1 MMRLDFEKQNGL
13 IPCIVQDVDTK
24 KVLMLAYMNEES
36 YKKTIETKLA
46 TYYSRSRQS
55 LWVKGETSGHYQHV
69 RAIRID
75 CDQDTILL
83 EVKQVGAA
91 CHTGHYSCFYRDEN
105 GDCRIRYVWDQNQFL
120 VTSNSSYGYG
130 LEYSTTEQILA
141 AKRDM
146 SGETHGTHVAGIA
159 TGSWDNVY
167 KGIAPKSEIVLI

>member
-69 RAIRID
+69 QAIRID

-83 EVKQVGAA
+83 VSNKLVRLVI
-91 CHTGHYSCFYRDEN
+91 RD
-105 GDCRIRYVWDQNQFL
+105 IIL
-120 VTSNSSYGYG
+120 VFI
-130 LEYSTTEQILA
+130 EM
-141 AKRDM
+141 KM
-146 SGETHGTHVAGIA
+146 
-159 TGSWDNVY
+159 
-167 KGIAPKSEIVLI
+167 EIV

>member
-69 RAIRID
+69 HRLRSRYNFIRG
-75 CDQDTILL
+75 Q
-83 EVKQVGAA
+83 
-91 CHTGHYSCFYRDEN
+91 
-105 GDCRIRYVWDQNQFL
+105 
-120 VTSNSSYGYG
+120 TSWCGLSYGT
-130 LEYSTTEQILA
+130 LFLF
-141 AKRDM
+141 
-146 SGETHGTHVAGIA
+146 
-159 TGSWDNVY
+159 
-167 KGIAPKSEIVLI
+167 L

>member
-1 MMRLDFEKQNGL
+1 MGLERLA
-13 IPCIVQDVDTK
+13 CIVQDVDTK

-69 RAIRID
+69 QAIRID

-105 GDCRIRYVWDQNQFL
+105 GDCVD
-120 VTSNSSYGYG
+120 
-130 LEYSTTEQILA
+130 E
-141 AKRDM
+141 
-146 SGETHGTHVAGIA
+146 
-159 TGSWDNVY
+159 
-167 KGIAPKSEIVLI
+167 

>member
-69 RAIRID
+69 QANKLVRLVIRDI
-75 CDQDTILL
+75 ILVFI
-83 EVKQVGAA
+83 EMK
-91 CHTGHYSCFYRDEN
+91 
-105 GDCRIRYVWDQNQFL
+105 
-120 VTSNSSYGYG
+120 
-130 LEYSTTEQILA
+130 
-141 AKRDM
+141 M
-146 SGETHGTHVAGIA
+146 
-159 TGSWDNVY
+159 
-167 KGIAPKSEIVLI
+167 EIV

>member
-1 MMRLDFEKQNGL
+1 MIRLDFEKQNGL

-69 RAIRID
+69 QAIRID

-105 GDCRIRYVWDQNQFL
+105 GDCID
-120 VTSNSSYGYG
+120 
-130 LEYSTTEQILA
+130 E
-141 AKRDM
+141 
-146 SGETHGTHVAGIA
+146 
-159 TGSWDNVY
+159 
-167 KGIAPKSEIVLI
+167 